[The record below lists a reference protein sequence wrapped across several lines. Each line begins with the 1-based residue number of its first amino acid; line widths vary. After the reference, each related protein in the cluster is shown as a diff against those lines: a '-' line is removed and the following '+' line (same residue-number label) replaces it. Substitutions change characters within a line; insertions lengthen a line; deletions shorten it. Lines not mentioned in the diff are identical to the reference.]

1 MSLLNF
7 DDPQQAGL
15 LAFAQNMFAAGAPQT
30 RRVGIGQ
37 ALTSGLSGMQQAQQA
52 AELAKRQKQ
61 EEEMMMQMQQMKFGQ
76 MQQEMMKQKAMEE
89 AMVNYAKFKQGGMQP
104 APQQQEAP
112 SSVQGFA
119 MPSAQGQ
126 NDRVTGN
133 YQQQMPAPQER
144 PQQAPAQ
151 QGFSKSEI
159 VKAQIAELVKQAQFF
174 GSRPDTQSQ
183 ILAQQAQEKVLKLAN
198 ELPKFAN
205 DYRVG
210 RDKKGNLVNIRLA
223 DDGTE
228 EYSPTQVAEE
238 LHFSDNGQ
246 QLLASGKYSGN
257 AKVVS
262 QKFQTPESIASGL
275 IQMRGQNMTDTRARE
290 LNQMTGSDGGISQAG
305 FNKQFGKPPAGFRW
319 KNDGSMEA
327 IPGGPADQK
336 AQLQQVGAGTV
347 AGVVADLRDK
357 YNQLNEGGG
366 IVNQDRGAM
375 ANLGAS
381 FGASSLGQTLGGAV
395 GTKNQTARDTI
406 AMTRPLL
413 LQSIMKATGMSA
425 KQMDSNAELKMYLAT
440 ATDPTKGYQ
449 ANVEALDRIEKLYG
463 GGNGKQAG
471 GKTVVKTGMYG
482 GKKVYQ
488 YSDGSVDYGN

>member
-1 MSLLNF
+1 
-7 DDPQQAGL
+7 
-15 LAFAQNMFAAGAPQT
+15 
-30 RRVGIGQ
+30 
-37 ALTSGLSGMQQAQQA
+37 
-52 AELAKRQKQ
+52 
-61 EEEMMMQMQQMKFGQ
+61 
-76 MQQEMMKQKAMEE
+76 
-89 AMVNYAKFKQGGMQP
+89 
-104 APQQQEAP
+104 
-112 SSVQGFA
+112 

-144 PQQAPAQ
+144 PQEAPAQ

-290 LNQMTGSDGGISQAG
+290 LNDITRQGQQTQVINDPNQGILLVDKGTGLTRKTYDQAGAPIPSESQAKKTSAANNIVPLIDQASQLISGATGSYI
-305 FNKQFGKPPAGFRW
+305 
-319 KNDGSMEA
+319 
-327 IPGGPADQK
+327 
-336 AQLQQVGAGTV
+336 GAGVDSTMKAFGGAPQGAQNIAKLKVIEGALMMNQPRMEGPQSDKDVALYRQMAGQLGDPTV
-347 AGVVADLRDK
+347 PNSIKSAALAQIKALNDK
-357 YNQLNEGGG
+357 Y
-366 IVNQDRGAM
+366 
-375 ANLGAS
+375 
-381 FGASSLGQTLGGAV
+381 
-395 GTKNQTARDTI
+395 
-406 AMTRPLL
+406 
-413 LQSIMKATGMSA
+413 ATG
-425 KQMDSNAELKMYLAT
+425 
-440 ATDPTKGYQ
+440 G
-449 ANVEALDRIEKLYG
+449 
-463 GGNGKQAG
+463 GKQAG